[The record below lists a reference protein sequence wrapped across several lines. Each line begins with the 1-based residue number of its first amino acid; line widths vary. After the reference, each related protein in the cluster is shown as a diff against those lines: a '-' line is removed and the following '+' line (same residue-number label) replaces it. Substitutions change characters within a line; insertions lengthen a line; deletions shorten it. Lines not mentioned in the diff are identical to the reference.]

1 MEDTIYLSKLK
12 IIQPQKKESG
22 IANEFE
28 SKINL
33 NAKYDDKTD
42 RIAVNNTVRPILAYL
57 FISKRGHL
65 LIRSNVVPEQKSKI
79 LVKNDI
85 PTFICL

>member
-12 IIQPQKKESG
+12 IIQPQKKDRG
-22 IANEFE
+22 IASESE

-33 NAKYDDKTD
+33 NAKYDDKIDKT
-42 RIAVNNTVRPILAYL
+42 AVNNTVRPILAYL
-57 FISKRGHL
+57 FTSKRGHL
-65 LIRSNVVPEQKSKI
+65 LIKSNVVPEQKSKI

-85 PTFICL
+85 PTFICS